1 MTNATVM
8 NAPQSASLAGRLR
21 EAPLPVA
28 AALRLALQI
37 ADALRAANERGIAYG
52 ALDPGQISFPASG
65 PAVLGPAD
73 AATAYVAPEVLEGRA
88 ADARS
93 DVFVFACLTYH
104 LLTGRHPFGGQD
116 LADTRCAVVEE
127 LPAAIESLI
136 DSSGPVPADKYA
148 GLVRLIMNGLTRNP
162 EQRLQ
167 RMQLVYMEL
176 KLQSVAA
183 RRAEPVPAG
192 HRDRLEILLREE
204 IARVENAVLVR
215 VGACDQSVSQLQ
227 RAAAET
233 RDRVQSVADAQQ
245 ELRAAMQKLEQ
256 GLAGAGAAAVRLESG
271 VAEAVHSMAAA
282 EEAITGQISVLEQQV
297 RAQDQSIE
305 ALHTTVSQTDDL
317 LERVVESFDSLQSF
331 VLEHAEDKGVLG

>member
-1 MTNATVM
+1 MTNTTVI
-8 NAPQSASLAGRLR
+8 NAPQSANLASRLR

-28 AALRLALQI
+28 AALRLALQL
-37 ADALRAANERGIAYG
+37 ADALRAANERGITYG
-52 ALDPGQISFPASG
+52 ALDPEQITFPASG
-65 PAVLGPAD
+65 PAVLAAAD
-73 AATAYVAPEVLEGRA
+73 SATAYAAPEVLEGGT
-88 ADARS
+88 ADPRS

-116 LADTRCAVVEE
+116 LAETRCAVVEE
-127 LPAAIESLI
+127 QPAAIESLI
-136 DSSGPVPADKYA
+136 DSSGPVPADRYA
-148 GLVRLIMNGLTRNP
+148 GLVRLIMNCLARNP

-167 RMQLVYMEL
+167 RMQLVYMEM

-192 HRDRLEILLREE
+192 HRDRLEILLHGE
-204 IARVENAVLVR
+204 IARVENAVSARL
-215 VGACDQSVSQLQ
+215 GACDQSVSQLRQ
-227 RAAAET
+227 AAAET
-233 RDRVQSVADAQQ
+233 RDRIQSVADAQQ

-271 VAEAVHSMAAA
+271 LAEAVHTMAAA

-297 RAQDQSIE
+297 RVQDQSIE

-331 VLEHAEDKGVLG
+331 VLEHTEDTGVPD